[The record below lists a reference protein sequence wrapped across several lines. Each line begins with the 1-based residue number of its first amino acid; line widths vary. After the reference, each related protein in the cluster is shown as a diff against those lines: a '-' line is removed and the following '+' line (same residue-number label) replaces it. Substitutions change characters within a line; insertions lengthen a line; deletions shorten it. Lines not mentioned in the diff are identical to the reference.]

1 MGLGGPNSSGRSINR
16 SVARLMGP
24 DPLLGCEPRTLPLF
38 DEASEL
44 CVFSLF
50 FGLYLVKETDFY
62 HFLGSGPNSD
72 EVGKKVVFFRT
83 HTCIIR

>member
-44 CVFSLF
+44 CVFFAVFWPLSREGDRFLP
-50 FGLYLVKETDFY
+50 LPR
-62 HFLGSGPNSD
+62 LGS
-72 EVGKKVVFFRT
+72 
-83 HTCIIR
+83 